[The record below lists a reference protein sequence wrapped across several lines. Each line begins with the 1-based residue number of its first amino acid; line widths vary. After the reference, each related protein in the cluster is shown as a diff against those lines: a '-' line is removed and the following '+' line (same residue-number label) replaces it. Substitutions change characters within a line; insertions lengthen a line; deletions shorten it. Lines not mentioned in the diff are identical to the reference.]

1 MAPRPRPALLV
12 SLAALIKFLLI
23 HLFKIFAAVRAAYSF
38 LVNGSDSLHRFP
50 PPPGAHHMQIV
61 AHRGASVAAPENT
74 FAALTAAADA
84 GVTVVECDVHR
95 TIDDEV
101 VVVHDKTMARTGRRA
116 VAGEDGSDS
125 AVPLPRGGLLGTSI
139 DQLTLAQLQSLD
151 VGSFHKPPRSK
162 GGGGGGGSG
171 GGSKGG
177 PSPFAEERI
186 PTLGPFLEAAKER
199 GVVLFLE
206 IKGGAA
212 DTKLVELACG
222 LVREAGTSKWGGR
235 AVACLLCV
243 CAYCVC
249 SSV

>member
-23 HLFKIFAAVRAAYSF
+23 HLFKIFAAVRAAYSYI
-38 LVNGSDSLHRFP
+38 VNGSDSLHRFP

-101 VVVHDKTMARTGRRA
+101 VVVHDKTMARTGRA

-151 VGSFHKPPRSK
+151 VGSFHKPPR
-162 GGGGGGGSG
+162 

-177 PSPFAEERI
+177 SSPFAEERI

-222 LVREAGTSKWGGR
+222 LVREAGTSKGGET
-235 AVACLLCV
+235 AVTCLLFV
-243 CAYCVC
+243 CAYCMRLRQRHW
-249 SSV
+249 SQRR